1 MSTAQPSGP
10 VDRSYEKIIPF
21 RQLEFSNAFLEWI
34 IMDDIKLKKAALY
47 RLRRAFRIVNAQ
59 SINAL
64 LRSPCTIATWIED
77 MHIYFEP
84 MIIKEIKNT

>member
-10 VDRSYEKIIPF
+10 VDGSYEKIIPF

-34 IMDDIKLKKAALY
+34 IMDDIKLKKAASY
-47 RLRRAFRIVNAQ
+47 RLRRAFRIANVQ

-64 LRSPCTIATWIED
+64 PQSLRTIAT
-77 MHIYFEP
+77 
-84 MIIKEIKNT
+84 